1 MIKKSKSKKLK
12 IKNINK
18 NNNKNVENTINKIRE
33 NERKH
38 MTILVI
44 SFMLLF
50 CLISYLTFRVDSNED
65 KFPINTSDLN
75 LSGDVFALTEN
86 DIKSDQDGIN
96 EEGKELFISN
106 NSEETLNYKIKL
118 VQDEYSITKD
128 NCKSRQMPFEYIKYS
143 INNENI
149 STISPNN
156 NGEII
161 VTTGTLKS
169 NETKSINIK
178 IWFSLNS
185 PRDQDYHLHGYFTI
199 DRLDI

>member
-50 CLISYLTFRVDSNED
+50 CLIGYLTFRVDSNED

-75 LSGDVFALTEN
+75 LSGDIFALTKN

-106 NSEETLNYKIKL
+106 NSEETTNYKIKL

-128 NCKSRQMPFEYIKYS
+128 NCKSRQMPFEYIKY
-143 INNENI
+143 ILNN
-149 STISPNN
+149 
-156 NGEII
+156 
-161 VTTGTLKS
+161 
-169 NETKSINIK
+169 
-178 IWFSLNS
+178 
-185 PRDQDYHLHGYFTI
+185 
-199 DRLDI
+199 